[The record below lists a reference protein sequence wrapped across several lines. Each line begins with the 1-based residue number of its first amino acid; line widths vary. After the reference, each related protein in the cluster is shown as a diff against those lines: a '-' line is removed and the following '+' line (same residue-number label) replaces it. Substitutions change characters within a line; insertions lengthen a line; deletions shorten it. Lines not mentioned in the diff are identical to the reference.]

1 MFPALHAKKVL
12 LGISGSIAA
21 YKTPFLVRALIKAG
35 AEVQVVMTPASKS
48 FVAPLSLS
56 TVSNKPVYSEFVE
69 SEDDLWNNHVDLG
82 LWADLMLI
90 APASAN
96 TLSKMSQATC
106 DNLLLAVYLSAKC
119 PVYFAPAM
127 DLDMHEHPATQEAI
141 QQLVMRD
148 NIQIPAQ
155 EGELASG
162 LQGVGR
168 MQEPDQI
175 VDFVEKDLA
184 AKMPLMGQKILI
196 TAGPTYEP
204 IDPVRYIGNHSS
216 GKMGYAIANEAASQ
230 GAEVVLISGPT
241 DEIPIHPAIRLV
253 RTSTTDEMLESCL
266 QDFDDCNILVM
277 AAAVADYKPKNL
289 KKNKIK
295 KTENTSS
302 IELVKTV
309 DILQQ
314 LGEKKSNQLLVG
326 FSLETENELV
336 NAKSKLQKKNL
347 DAIVLNSLADKGAGF
362 QHDTNKI
369 TFIPATGKHKTY
381 PLKNKSEVAI
391 DILDEIKTMIDA

>member
-148 NIQIPAQ
+148 NIHIPAQ

-175 VDFVEKDLA
+175 VDFIEKDLA

-326 FSLETENELV
+326 FSLETENELA

>member
-1 MFPALHAKKVL
+1 MFPALHAKKVI

-21 YKTPFLVRALIKAG
+21 YKTPLLVRALVKVG
-35 AEVQVVMTPASKS
+35 VEVQVVMTPAAKS

-69 SEDDLWNNHVDLG
+69 SEDELWNNHVDLG

-96 TLSKMSQATC
+96 TLSKMAQATC

-141 QQLVMRD
+141 QRLVSRN
-148 NIQIPAQ
+148 NIHIPAQ

-162 LQGVGR
+162 LKGVGR

-175 VDFVEKDLA
+175 VDFLEQDLSS
-184 AKMPLMGQKILI
+184 KMPLLGTRMIV
-196 TAGPTYEP
+196 TAGPTHESL
-204 IDPVRYIGNHSS
+204 DPVRYIGNHSS

-230 GAEVVLISGPT
+230 GAKVTLISGPV
-241 DEIPIHPAIRLV
+241 DELAIHPGVRLV
-253 RTSTTDEMLESCL
+253 QIKTADEMHTACL
-266 QDFDDCNILVM
+266 RHFEDCNILVM
-277 AAAVADYKPKNL
+277 AAAVADYKPKHIVES
-289 KKNKIK
+289 KIK
-295 KTENTSS
+295 KEKEITSL
-302 IELVKTV
+302 ELEKTV
-309 DILQQ
+309 DILKS
-314 LGEKKSNQLLVG
+314 LGKKKTSQILIG
-326 FSLETENELV
+326 FALETDNELS
-336 NAKSKLQKKNL
+336 NAKEKIKKKNL

-362 QHDTNKI
+362 EHATNKI
-369 TFIPATGKHKTY
+369 TFIPAKGEQTAY
-381 PLKNKSEVAI
+381 PLKDKSEVAM
-391 DILDEIKTMIDA
+391 DILTQIKLMIDA

>member
-21 YKTPFLVRALIKAG
+21 YKTPILVRALIKAG

-69 SEDDLWNNHVDLG
+69 SEDDLWNNHVDFG

-141 QQLVMRD
+141 QQLMMRD
-148 NIQIPAQ
+148 NIHIPAQ

-162 LQGVGR
+162 LQGIGR

-175 VDFVEKDLA
+175 VDFIEKDLA

-230 GAEVVLISGPT
+230 GAEVVLVSGPT
-241 DEIPIHPAIRLV
+241 DEIPIHSAIKLV
-253 RTSTTDEMLESCL
+253 RTNTADEMLEACL
-266 QDFDDCNILVM
+266 QDFNDCNILVM

-295 KTENTSS
+295 KSEKTSS

-336 NAKSKLQKKNL
+336 NAKTKLQKKNL

-362 QHDTNKI
+362 QHNTNKI
-369 TFIPATGKHKTY
+369 TFIPAKGKHITY
-381 PLKNKSEVAI
+381 PLKNKSEVAV
-391 DILDEIKTMIDA
+391 DILDEIKSMIDA